1 MDILSS
7 RLKALS
13 PSQTFAMVQKT
24 SELKAQ
30 GIDIISMSVGRTRFC
45 NSRTH
50 KTSAKKAIDDNFS
63 YYSPVAGF
71 ADLKQAISDKLK
83 KENYLEYA
91 PSQIVV
97 SNGAKQSL
105 CNAILSIVDKGEEV
119 IIPAPYWVS
128 YPEMVKL
135 AEGKPVFVYAD
146 INQDF
151 KITPQQLESAITK
164 KLKL

>member
-1 MDILSS
+1 MFCLSLLAQNQLKYFTMDILSS

-30 GIDIISMSVGRTRFC
+30 GIDIISMSVGEPDFATPA
-45 NSRTH
+45 H
-50 KTSAKKAIDDNFS
+50 IKQAAKKAIDDNFS

-119 IIPAPYWVS
+119 IIPAPFGLLS
-128 YPEMVKL
+128 RN
-135 AEGKPVFVYAD
+135 GK
-146 INQDF
+146 
-151 KITPQQLESAITK
+151 TC
-164 KLKL
+164 